1 MQWYSKDF
9 FIWMCFLMKTFL
21 FRMLLQKLRYM
32 KQDKKSSL
40 LCEEA
45 LFLPVCTIVC
55 PLAPNDSESR
65 LLLGAAWAY
74 RVFVSV
80 YVGKGEFVY

>member
-40 LCEEA
+40 LREEA
-45 LFLPVCTIVC
+45 LFLPVGTIVC
-55 PLAPNDSESR
+55 PFAHNNSAPR

>member
-40 LCEEA
+40 LREEA
-45 LFLPVCTIVC
+45 LFLPVGTIVC
-55 PLAPNDSESR
+55 PFAHNNSAPR

-80 YVGKGEFVY
+80 YVEKGEFVY